1 MISEKNKLI
10 SAETFLLINHPV
22 EDFMEDLIKE
32 LKQRIIENMK
42 LEITPDEIDTDAPL
56 FGEGL
61 GLDSIDVLELVVMLD
76 RHYGVKIVNMDEGR
90 KALASVRSIA
100 EYITEKK
107 PAK

>member
-1 MISEKNKLI
+1 
-10 SAETFLLINHPV
+10 
-22 EDFMEDLIKE
+22 MEDLIKE
-32 LKQRIIENMK
+32 LKTKIVESMK
-42 LEITPDEIDTDAPL
+42 LEISPDEIDSDAAL

-76 RHYGVKIVNMDEGR
+76 RHYGIKIVNMDEGR

-100 EYITEKK
+100 AYITEKK